1 MPVPAASVPCSPWS
15 LTRSTL
21 PAATWSSV
29 RVVVPEPDDPAD
41 PDPDDPEDPE
51 DPEDGDDAWVHG
63 DDDCLGG
70 EDDVDV
76 DSVHPATPTAAA
88 IPQATSPTAFH
99 LMAPP
104 PCSAPPFPD

>member
-1 MPVPAASVPCSPWS
+1 MSTAVSEVAPLMTWLLVRTLPSEVSTMPVPAASVPCSPWS

-41 PDPDDPEDPE
+41 PDPDDPDDPE

-70 EDDVDV
+70 EDDVD
-76 DSVHPATPTAAA
+76 
-88 IPQATSPTAFH
+88 
-99 LMAPP
+99 
-104 PCSAPPFPD
+104 